1 MTSISY
7 DNQTIEKMIKYLNPE
22 RETFKEFIFRDSK
35 GLYKYNGTYP
45 SLIKNYLDITD
56 DYNLENICKTIQTRE
71 KNIKL
76 CHEFLFNAILNMNSN
91 DVNKVL
97 KDIKEITDKTPIFFD
112 IVKEEIIKIDYKIVL
127 SILKNLNFKM
137 FQNYNDYLN
146 KNIKLFENTTQW
158 VEKMDNTNK
167 NIIIRIPFFI
177 NYLQLLVDYINSNI
191 SILNEDL
198 TEFDLDFIY
207 MKKLEEYLLNTY
219 NKKLIY
225 NDIIFGYIN
234 NISNNNTLINDFYKK
249 VIINENKI
257 KKVYD
262 TSNLFF
268 YIYNKDKTQ
277 IDNLKNININKVKT
291 KMTKLLTTYKNDEIK
306 LYNYLSKLV
315 KYIMLD
321 KKILDISNIKH
332 NKFILNEDI
341 LIKEFDLFLKLKEH
355 LINTQTEFM
364 NKYPK
369 KTFYK
374 Y

>member
-219 NKKLIY
+219 NKNLIY
-225 NDIIFGYIN
+225 NDIIFGYTN
-234 NISNNNTLINDFYKK
+234 KLSNNNSIINDFYKK
-249 VIINENKI
+249 IIINENNTEKI
-257 KKVYD
+257 YD
-262 TSNLFF
+262 YLSNVF
-268 YIYNKDKTQ
+268 YVNITNYKN
-277 IDNLKNININKVKT
+277 NLQNINIKT
-291 KMTKLLTTYKNDEIK
+291 IISKLTKLLADYGEKETK
-306 LYNYLSKLV
+306 LYEYLSRLV

-321 KKILDISNIKH
+321 KKILDISNIK
-332 NKFILNEDI
+332 NSKLIINEEILT
-341 LIKEFDLFLKLKEH
+341 KEFDLFLKLKQH
-355 LINTQTEFM
+355 LINTQSEFM

-369 KTFYK
+369 KNFYK

>member
-1 MTSISY
+1 
-7 DNQTIEKMIKYLNPE
+7 
-22 RETFKEFIFRDSK
+22 
-35 GLYKYNGTYP
+35 
-45 SLIKNYLDITD
+45 
-56 DYNLENICKTIQTRE
+56 
-71 KNIKL
+71 
-76 CHEFLFNAILNMNSN
+76 
-91 DVNKVL
+91 
-97 KDIKEITDKTPIFFD
+97 
-112 IVKEEIIKIDYKIVL
+112 
-127 SILKNLNFKM
+127 
-137 FQNYNDYLN
+137 
-146 KNIKLFENTTQW
+146 
-158 VEKMDNTNK
+158 
-167 NIIIRIPFFI
+167 
-177 NYLQLLVDYINSNI
+177 
-191 SILNEDL
+191 
-198 TEFDLDFIY
+198 

-249 VIINENKI
+249 VIMNENKI

-321 KKILDISNIKH
+321 KKILDISNIKN
-332 NKFILNEDI
+332 NKLILNEEI
-341 LIKEFDLFLKLKEH
+341 LTKEFDLFLKLKEH
-355 LINTQTEFM
+355 LINTQTESM